1 MMGRH
6 SGTLTLLRSDGTPIV
21 DRCTVADTFPRRLRG
36 LSGRP
41 ELAVGEGIVL
51 RPSRGIYTSF
61 LTAPIDV
68 IFLDADQTV
77 LQVVERLKPF
87 RYAGCRGARDVVEVG
102 AGTCRARGLAAG
114 DAVVWAAVG
123 ARSDSTPVE
132 DERPAREH
140 RSGRVLI
147 ASGDRSYLRLSR
159 FLLEHHDFVVEVVDR
174 PEQVLELVRDEQA
187 EIVLLDA
194 EAGVT
199 DVARVVA
206 AIEAI
211 HGPSSVVVVANES
224 RRLPGLA
231 IEERFAALERLVGP
245 VPRALAE
252 QLPEERSR
260 AAAP

>member
-1 MMGRH
+1 M
-6 SGTLTLLRSDGTPIV
+6 
-21 DRCTVADTFPRRLRG
+21 
-36 LSGRP
+36 
-41 ELAVGEGIVL
+41 GEGIVL

-61 LTAPIDV
+61 LAAPIDV

-132 DERPAREH
+132 EDERPARER

-174 PEQVLELVRDEQA
+174 PEQVLELVREQQA

-206 AIEAI
+206 AIESI

-252 QLPEERSR
+252 QLPEEPSR

>member
-1 MMGRH
+1 MRRH
-6 SGTLTLLRSDGTPIV
+6 SGTLTLLRSDGAPIV

-51 RPSRGIYTSF
+51 RPSRGIYTGF
-61 LTAPIDV
+61 LAAPIDV
-68 IFLDADQTV
+68 IFLAADQTV
-77 LQVVERLKPF
+77 LQIIERLKPF
-87 RYAGCRGARDVVEVG
+87 RYAGCRGARDVVEAG
-102 AGTCRARGLAAG
+102 AGTCFARRLEAG
-114 DAVVWAAVG
+114 DTVVWAASG
-123 ARSDSTPVE
+123 AGSGFTPVEE
-132 DERPAREH
+132 DERPAREP
-140 RSGRVLI
+140 RNGRVVI
-147 ASGDRSYLRLSR
+147 ASADRSYLRLSR
-159 FLLEHHDFVVEVVDR
+159 FLLEHHDFDVDVVDR
-174 PEQVLELVRDEQA
+174 PEQVLELVRGQRP

-206 AIEAI
+206 AIESI
-211 HGPSSVVVVANES
+211 YGQSSVVVVANEG

-252 QLPEERSR
+252 ELPKERSR